1 MHKNIAHYG
10 TWQIT
15 HRRGK
20 IQPVQVLQPSDR
32 RELVF
37 REMTTFAGAAVRG
50 WGVSVER
57 VDDQCPNVH
66 VAPRLKWFDSI

>member
-1 MHKNIAHYG
+1 MRKNIAHYG
-10 TWQIT
+10 NWQMT

-50 WGVSVER
+50 WGVSAESA
-57 VDDQCPNVH
+57 DGQCPNVH

>member
-10 TWQIT
+10 NWQMT
-15 HRRGK
+15 HRRRK

-37 REMTTFAGAAVRG
+37 REMTTFAGAAVRAVG
-50 WGVSVER
+50 WER
-57 VDDQCPNVH
+57 VGGQCPNVH
-66 VAPRLKWFDSI
+66 VQAPRLKWFDSI